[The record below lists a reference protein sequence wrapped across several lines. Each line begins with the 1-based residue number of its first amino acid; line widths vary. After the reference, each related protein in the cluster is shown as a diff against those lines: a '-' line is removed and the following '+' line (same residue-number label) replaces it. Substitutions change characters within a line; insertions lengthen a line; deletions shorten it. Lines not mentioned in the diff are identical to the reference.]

1 MVGTVKSYNYKRGYG
16 FIAADDGGEYFVHQS
31 QLQMEGF
38 RMLRRGQKVSF
49 DTSGEEG
56 RTAAVNVTVITAE

>member
-16 FIAADDGGEYFVHQS
+16 FITAENGDEFFVHQS
-31 QLQMEGF
+31 QIRMEGF

-49 DTSGEEG
+49 EPSGENE
-56 RTAAVNVTVITAE
+56 RTAATNVTVMTAE